1 MRSSRA
7 ARNSGSANSS
17 SGQSKSA
24 AITSSATG
32 TVSSA
37 GQAGDVGGQHV
48 ERLAGARHG
57 QQVPGLAPARPHE
70 RDVLAHQRRVERLGA
85 GGELGDPRRVER
97 LGAAQR
103 QPDAVRDHR
112 HPPRT
117 QVHHPSR
124 WTCGRD
130 RLGDDLA
137 EAQVGHV
144 GDPAR
149 DLGPP
154 TRPDAVDDE
163 RAARGVGPPH
173 RRHRA
178 APGCRAAVDPPGRRR
193 PVGPGGRRPPRRRAP
208 PTGHAG
214 TPLRRHRASRD
225 AGPPTDAAVLPPAA
239 AGAPLRGTSTS
250 ATAPATAAAAATPA
264 AAASPAR
271 RATRVPARVARPVP
285 PPVPAFIRC
294 TASSPAIA
302 GSDAHTADI
311 PKRPIPSAAPD
322 RPVQRPVGA
331 FLRRERVVLVA
342 QGRERAVAAPRAPRR
357 RGQQHTATIVTGD
370 ERHDQQ
376 PDRPRVRDAREQ
388 PQQPQPGHGE
398 HPPAGA
404 ADPAALGLGEQQ
416 ARVDQPPLGR
426 RERVGHPVVVRD
438 PLAVD
443 RASPRRRGRRAP
455 ARRARRPS
463 AVRPARC
470 RAPTRSTRA
479 AGSAVSA
486 ETSASSAPPLR

>member
-1 MRSSRA
+1 MRSP
-7 ARNSGSANSS
+7 SGGEELGLGELVVGPVEERGDHLQRDRH
-17 SGQSKSA
+17 GQL
-24 AITSSATG
+24 G
-32 TVSSA
+32 

-57 QQVPGLAPARPHE
+57 QQVPGLASRGPHE
-70 RDVLAHQRRVERLGA
+70 RDVLAHQRRVERIGA
-85 GGELGDPRRVER
+85 GRELRDPRRVER

-154 TRPDAVDDE
+154 TRPHAVDDE

-173 RRHRA
+173 RRHRT
-178 APGCRAAVDPPGRRR
+178 APGCRAVVDPPGRRR

-225 AGPPTDAAVLPPAA
+225 AGPPTDAAVLPPTA

-264 AAASPAR
+264 AAAAPAR
-271 RATRVPARVARPVP
+271 RATRVPARVA
-285 PPVPAFIRC
+285 PPV
-294 TASSPAIA
+294 
-302 GSDAHTADI
+302 
-311 PKRPIPSAAPD
+311 SAAGARVHPLHRELARD
-322 RPVQRPVGA
+322 RRVRRPHRRHPEEADPQRGPHRPVQRPVGA
-331 FLRRERVVLVA
+331 FLRRERRGSRRA
-342 QGRERAVAAPRAPRR
+342 GPRACGRRAACAAAPR
-357 RGQQHTATIVTGD
+357 
-370 ERHDQQ
+370 
-376 PDRPRVRDAREQ
+376 
-388 PQQPQPGHGE
+388 
-398 HPPAGA
+398 PAG
-404 ADPAALGLGEQQ
+404 
-416 ARVDQPPLGR
+416 
-426 RERVGHPVVVRD
+426 
-438 PLAVD
+438 
-443 RASPRRRGRRAP
+443 SPRR
-455 ARRARRPS
+455 S
-463 AVRPARC
+463 
-470 RAPTRSTRA
+470 
-479 AGSAVSA
+479 
-486 ETSASSAPPLR
+486 